1 MTELVYRPS
10 SFSGNGANCTEVAAH
25 SAGISVRDSKQPD
38 GPTIECTY
46 AGWAAFVRESAHGL
60 PNDNGEIVVTTEEQ
74 VVTYAEGGA
83 KVTCWHLHA
92 VNSDV
97 VLHFTEGER
106 DAFILG
112 ARDGEFNFS
121 DPSHVLT
128 AAR

>member
-10 SFSGNGANCTEVAAH
+10 SHSGNGANCTEVAAH
-25 SAGISVRDSKQPD
+25 SAGVSVRDSKQPD

-46 AGWAAFVRESAHGL
+46 AGWAVFVRECAHGL
-60 PNDNGEIVVTTEEQ
+60 PNDNGEIVVTTEQQ
-74 VVTYAEGGA
+74 VRTYAVVGA

-106 DAFILG
+106 DAFVLG
-112 ARDGEFNFS
+112 ARDGEFSFS
-121 DPSHVLT
+121 DASRVLT
-128 AAR
+128 AAS